1 MALGRIGGGVLKDNL
16 ERNGSNLN
24 FKNTS
29 GAVALLHLD
38 VVNSRVGIN
47 TESAASGYSL
57 TLPTP
62 LYTQHF
68 NADYVNTQNW
78 TIDTSRIYQNSGDI
92 NLSGANSVFLSGLL
106 TDNLTVRQ
114 NTIRSNQSN
123 ETISLEPSGTGTVE
137 IFSDWN
143 STGDIHASG
152 NITFGGDLVLGDDDD
167 DTVTFQS
174 DVNSHILPDVNDV
187 SELGASS
194 KNWNELRASTLNS
207 ASVATPGLNVNTN
220 VITAT
225 QLNTNLN
232 LSHTVSGKTVDANLV
247 LLKNGTISTTGIT
260 LGFDVT
266 NELSIISTT
275 ALTLPIGDSLARP
288 TTEGGLRFNN
298 ATTLF
303 EGRADTGYMPLG
315 GVYSD
320 DSQTSLTAHPTNDT
334 ILFRANNTTSGVVNS
349 TGIELNALQVGDV
362 NFNGSTLTTTT
373 TDTNLNL
380 VPAGTGKI
388 VIDNITFNSDGTIT
402 NTTNTVLTIDPTGQG
417 YHKVLGTNGVVIPYG
432 TDGERWAA
440 PAIGD
445 TRWNTDLSLL
455 ETWNGTQYIGSAGA
469 SGTVTAEY
477 AADLFLQYTIILG

>member
-1 MALGRIGGGVLKDNL
+1 MYQNKLTVDGIEIENNVISTHETNTNL
-16 ERNGSNLN
+16 ELR
-24 FKNTS
+24 
-29 GAVALLHLD
+29 
-38 VVNSRVGIN
+38 
-47 TESAASGYSL
+47 
-57 TLPTP
+57 P
-62 LYTQHF
+62 
-68 NADYVNTQNW
+68 NA
-78 TIDTSRIYQNSGDI
+78 
-92 NLSGANSVFLSGLL
+92 
-106 TDNLTVRQ
+106 
-114 NTIRSNQSN
+114 
-123 ETISLEPSGTGTVE
+123 TGTVE
-137 IFSDWN
+137 IFAN
-143 STGDIHASG
+143 TNVYGDIVATG
-152 NITFGGDLVLGDDDD
+152 NITSDGNITLGDDDD

-247 LLKNGTISTTGIT
+247 LLKNGTISTSGIT

-440 PAIGD
+440 PAI
-445 TRWNTDLSLL
+445 S
-455 ETWNGTQYIGSAGA
+455 
-469 SGTVTAEY
+469 V
-477 AADLFLQYTIILG
+477 